1 MFARPP
7 FLRYPLWR
15 LTFFLLVGSTAI
27 SSLILMKLRQQENMR
42 RKKWEE
48 FYKVKVTLQLK
59 SELSFVVC
67 IKYYTAKIICSSDET
82 AKFTLK
88 NYDPYKHI
96 KEICSHSPG
105 IMHSCPKD
113 LALAYEKAG
122 LKN

>member
-1 MFARPP
+1 MFGRPP

-15 LTFFLLVGSTAI
+15 FTALTVVVSFTVSGFVF
-27 SSLILMKLRQQENMR
+27 MKLRHQENMR

-48 FYKVKVTLQLK
+48 F
-59 SELSFVVC
+59 F
-67 IKYYTAKIICSSDET
+67 
-82 AKFTLK
+82 K
-88 NYDPYKHI
+88 NYDVYEHV

>member
-1 MFARPP
+1 MLEGRTP

-15 LTFFLLVGSTAI
+15 FTALISVVSTALSGFI
-27 SSLILMKLRQQENMR
+27 FLKLRQHENMR

-48 FYKVKVTLQLK
+48 FFKT
-59 SELSFVVC
+59 
-67 IKYYTAKIICSSDET
+67 
-82 AKFTLK
+82 
-88 NYDPYKHI
+88 YDAYEHM

-122 LKN
+122 LKK

>member
-1 MFARPP
+1 MFGRPP

-15 LTFFLLVGSTAI
+15 FTAFMVVVSTATAGFVV
-27 SSLILMKLRQQENMR
+27 SSLRRQENMR

-48 FYKVKVTLQLK
+48 F
-59 SELSFVVC
+59 F
-67 IKYYTAKIICSSDET
+67 
-82 AKFTLK
+82 K
-88 NYDPYKHI
+88 NYDAYQHV

-122 LKN
+122 LKE